1 MKSRPEKSEALT
13 APTAKASMNH
23 PSESNRQENSVN
35 NSTQA
40 SANRAITVP
49 FHGAELYVVE
59 HNGQPYTPMK
69 PIVDSI
75 GLDWKSQHRKVVAYE
90 ARWGVAIITIPM
102 QGASELEM
110 PKFQRGDDLHGQ
122 LDHAGLNHHIDD
134 AGQRRALTCIPI
146 RKVAAWLTTIEPGKV
161 KNLEV
166 RARVI
171 QYQNECDDALW
182 QYWNDGIAINSR
194 AAYAVNPGDKLTKEE
209 AETLRLMLKNA
220 VDRQPKEKQGV
231 LMMQGWS
238 KLKAHF
244 NVSYREIPRHEF
256 SEAVSI
262 IARHTAEWEVVD
274 EMPARQASFDDA
286 VRLDHAFAIATQTA
300 AKVQR
305 VVFKGIM
312 SGNADWRHGRYL
324 LGMLTGGP
332 DEDVGVQLQLIASD
346 ACVVPIS
353 RFHEVLEDTVLMDAQ
368 TLTRLASVCTD
379 RLGRMAQRTTA

>member
-1 MKSRPEKSEALT
+1 MREQPEKGNASEGRISEA
-13 APTAKASMNH
+13 S
-23 PSESNRQENSVN
+23 SVKN
-35 NSTQA
+35 QAINQGINMDDSTQA

-69 PIVDSI
+69 HIVEGM
-75 GLDWKSQHRKVVAYE
+75 GLDWKSQHRKLASNRG
-90 ARWGVAIITIPM
+90 RWGMVELTIPST
-102 QGASELEM
+102 GGDIEL
-110 PKFQRGDDLHGQ
+110 RGHDDH
-122 LDHAGLNHHIDD
+122 
-134 AGQRRALTCIPI
+134 AGQRRRVTCLLL
-146 RKVAAWLTTIEPGKV
+146 RKVAGWLSTIDSGRV
-161 KNLEV
+161 KNPEV

-182 QYWNDGIAINSR
+182 QYWNDGTAINPR

-220 VDRQPKEKQGV
+220 VDRQPKEKQGT
-231 LMMQGWS
+231 LMMEGWS

-262 IARHTAEWEVVD
+262 IARHTAAWEVVD
-274 EMPARQASFDDA
+274 ETPSRQTNFDDA

-324 LGMLTGGP
+324 LGMLAGGP
-332 DEDVGVQLQLIASD
+332 DEDVGVELQSVAPD

-353 RFHEVLEDTVLMDAQ
+353 RFHKVLEDTILVDAQ
-368 TLTRLASVCTD
+368 TLTRLASVCTA